1 MRPLTKTAWRILLV
15 SFLGLIAV
23 LIVEGDERDARR
35 ELEKMKRA
43 TLGSSVVLNPETDH
57 KALHGHHRTLN
68 LTAWLR
74 AGDADLVKL
83 EPEAVNQKP
92 WGDVIEVQTITVKG
106 VPVKANRSKISPS
119 VRVSLPEQS
128 DWIGQQVDVLIEGV
142 VEFPYIT
149 MTESLA
155 GGLGAGDG
163 TFEVKQEPFQDSV
176 SVLLVGPDDEGAPSP
191 PWYEVVT
198 GLGMLLGL
206 FLLGLSMLRALFTR

>member
-1 MRPLTKTAWRILLV
+1 MRPLTKTAWRILLI
-15 SFLGLIAV
+15 SFLGLIPI
-23 LIVEGDERDARR
+23 LIVEGDEREARR

-43 TLGSSVVLNPETDH
+43 KLGSSVVLHPDTDH

-92 WGDVIEVQTITVKG
+92 WDDVIEVQTITVKG
-106 VPVKANRSKISPS
+106 VPVKPNRSKIAPS
-119 VRVSLPEQS
+119 VRVQLPEQS
-128 DWIGQQVDVLIEGV
+128 DWIGQPVDVLIEGV

-163 TFEVKQEPFQDSV
+163 TFEVKQETFQDSV
-176 SVLLVGPDDEGAPSP
+176 SVLLVGPDDEGAPRP
-191 PWYEVVT
+191 PWYEVAA
-198 GLGMLLGL
+198 GLGILLGL